1 MKDGR
6 LWSVAEMWLWRALSS
21 VSAITLFA
29 MMTLVVLD
37 VAGRY
42 LFNAPIS
49 GSFEITEF
57 LLALLVFAALPVVTR
72 EDKHISVSVMENM
85 LGGRVRFVQRLFV
98 LGFGAVGLGLIAWRL
113 WTGGD
118 KLAAGR
124 QVTGYLE
131 WPRAPIAYVA
141 SALTA
146 VAFATVLAMIWR
158 HVRRGPENR
167 RSGNPPTVGG

>member
-1 MKDGR
+1 MSDAWR
-6 LWSVAEMWLWRALSS
+6 SAVAAWLWRILSS
-21 VSAITLFA
+21 VSAVTLFA
-29 MMTLVVLD
+29 MMVLVVLD

-57 LLALLVFAALPVVTR
+57 MLALLVFAALPIVTR
-72 EDKHISVSVMENM
+72 EDTHISVSAVENV
-85 LGGRVRFVQRLFV
+85 LKGRALFVQRIFV
-98 LGFGAVGLGLIAWRL
+98 LAFGAAGLALIAWRL

-131 WPRAPIAYVA
+131 LPRAPIAYVA
-141 SALTA
+141 SILTA
-146 VAFATVLAMIWR
+146 VACATVLVMIWR
-158 HVRRGPENR
+158 HIGAGPAES
-167 RSGNPPTVGG
+167 SGNGSPMDGA